1 MKLQPRAL
9 LWSVVILPIVF
20 LCLPFAVFRHSKN
33 VVKAINSEM
42 SAQAGKTA
50 LTSAVVV
57 ELFTSEGCSTCPPA
71 DKLLTELDEN
81 QPVNGAQVIALS
93 EHVDYWNRLGW
104 KDPFSSAQFTER
116 QTDYS
121 RTLHVEDIYTPQMIV
136 DGQNQFV
143 GNQRATALEA
153 IARAAQSPKARIE
166 AAIKSSTPNSI
177 TLSIQA
183 GDVPEISRGDRA
195 DVILAI
201 TESGLMSN
209 VARGENAGRRLTH
222 SAVTRRMVKLGTI
235 EGKAFN
241 AEPAV
246 HLESIWKRARLRAV
260 VFVQERGSRRILGA
274 KALTLIEAPAS
285 SDRDHSS
292 SQ

>member
-9 LWSVVILPIVF
+9 LWSVVILPIV
-20 LCLPFAVFRHSKN
+20 LLSLAFAVFRHTKN
-33 VVKAINSEM
+33 VKATNAEPS
-42 SAQAGKTA
+42 SQSGKTA
-50 LTSAVVV
+50 ASSAVLV
-57 ELFTSEGCSTCPPA
+57 ELFTSEGCSSCPPA
-71 DKLLTELDEN
+71 DKLLAELDEN
-81 QPVNGAQVIALS
+81 QPVNGAKVIALS

-136 DGQNQFV
+136 DGRTEFV

-153 IARAAQSPKARIE
+153 IATAAQSTKGRIE
-166 AAIKSSTPNSI
+166 AAIKSSTATSL
-177 TLSIQA
+177 TLSIHA
-183 GDVPEISRGDRA
+183 GDVPEVPRDDRA

-222 SAVTRRMVKLGTI
+222 SAVTRRMIKIGAI
-235 EGKAFN
+235 EGKDFD
-241 AEPAV
+241 AEQV
-246 HLESIWKRARLRAV
+246 VRLDSVWQRARLRAV

-274 KALTLIEAPAS
+274 VAIPLMAAS
-285 SDRDHSS
+285 S
-292 SQ
+292 Q

>member
-9 LWSVVILPIVF
+9 LWSVVILPIVV
-20 LCLPFAVFRHSKN
+20 LSLSFAVFRHTKN
-33 VVKAINSEM
+33 VVKATNAEAS
-42 SAQAGKTA
+42 SQSGKTTA
-50 LTSAVVV
+50 SSSVLV
-57 ELFTSEGCSTCPPA
+57 ELFTSEGCSSCPPA
-71 DKLLTELDEN
+71 DKLLAELDEN
-81 QPVNGAQVIALS
+81 QLVSGAQVIALS

-153 IARAAQSPKARIE
+153 IAMAAQSPKARIE

-177 TLSIQA
+177 TLSIHA
-183 GDVPEISRGDRA
+183 GDVPEVSRGDRA
-195 DVILAI
+195 DVILAV

-222 SAVTRRMVKLGTI
+222 SAVTRSLVTLGTI
-235 EGKAFN
+235 EGKDFN
-241 AEPAV
+241 AEQV
-246 HLESIWKRARLRAV
+246 VQLNSVWKRARLRAV
-260 VFVQERGSRRILGA
+260 VLVQERGSRRILGA
-274 KALTLIEAPAS
+274 AAIPLMDYP
-285 SDRDHSS
+285 R
-292 SQ
+292 Q

>member
-20 LCLPFAVFRHSKN
+20 LSLPLAVLRHTRN
-33 VVKAINSEM
+33 VVKAINSEA
-42 SAQAGKTA
+42 SSQSGKTA
-50 LTSAVVV
+50 GASSVLV
-57 ELFTSEGCSTCPPA
+57 ELFTSEGCSSCPPA
-71 DKLLTELDEN
+71 DKLLAELDES

-136 DGQNQFV
+136 DGQDQFV

-153 IARAAQSPKARIE
+153 IARAAQSPKARVE

-177 TLSIQA
+177 TLSIHA
-183 GDVPEISRGDRA
+183 GDVPEVSSGDRA

-201 TESGLMSN
+201 TESGLMNN

-222 SAVTRRMVKLGTI
+222 SAVTRKMVELGAI
-235 EGKAFN
+235 DGKDFN
-241 AEPAV
+241 AEQV
-246 HLESIWKRARLRAV
+246 VRLDSVWQRARLRAV
-260 VFVQERGSRRILGA
+260 VLVQERGSRRILGA
-274 KALTLIEAPAS
+274 AAIPLNLPGS
-285 SDRDHSS
+285 
-292 SQ
+292 

>member
-1 MKLQPRAL
+1 MKI

-20 LCLPFAVFRHSKN
+20 LSLPFAVFRHTKN
-33 VVKAINSEM
+33 VVKATNGEALSH
-42 SAQAGKTA
+42 SGKTA
-50 LTSAVVV
+50 ASSSVLV
-57 ELFTSEGCSTCPPA
+57 ELFTSEGCSSCPPA
-71 DKLLTELDEN
+71 DKLLTELDES

-104 KDPFSSAQFTER
+104 RDPYSSAQFTER

-136 DGQNQFV
+136 DGRTEFV
-143 GNQRATALEA
+143 GNQRPAALEA
-153 IARAAQSPKARIE
+153 IARAAQLPKARID
-166 AAIKSSTPNSI
+166 ATVKSSTPNSA

-183 GDVPEISRGDRA
+183 GDVPEVSRGDKA

-235 EGKAFN
+235 EGKDFS
-241 AEPAV
+241 AEHVV
-246 HLESIWKRARLRAV
+246 HLDSVWKRARLRAV

-274 KALTLIEAPAS
+274 AAIKLTSE
-285 SDRDHSS
+285 
-292 SQ
+292 Q

>member
-1 MKLQPRAL
+1 MKVQPRAL

-20 LCLPFAVFRHSKN
+20 LTLPFAVFRHTKN
-33 VVKAINSEM
+33 VVKATNSEV
-42 SAQAGKTA
+42 STQAGKTPA
-50 LTSAVVV
+50 TSAVLV

-71 DKLLTELDEN
+71 DRLLTELDEN

-121 RTLHVEDIYTPQMIV
+121 RTLRVEDIYTPQMIV
-136 DGQNQFV
+136 DGRTEFV

-153 IARAAQSPKARIE
+153 IARAAQSPKASI
-166 AAIKSSTPNSI
+166 AAAVKSSAANSI
-177 TLSIQA
+177 TLSIQVS
-183 GDVPEISRGDRA
+183 DVPDVSRGDRA
-195 DVILAI
+195 DVLLAI

-209 VARGENAGRRLTH
+209 VARGENGGRRLTH
-222 SAVTRRMVKLGTI
+222 SAVTRRMVKVGTI

-241 AEPAV
+241 VEQAF
-246 HLESIWKRARLRAV
+246 IWNRFGNAR
-260 VFVQERGSRRILGA
+260 
-274 KALTLIEAPAS
+274 
-285 SDRDHSS
+285 D
-292 SQ
+292 

>member
-1 MKLQPRAL
+1 MKIQPRAL

-20 LCLPFAVFRHSKN
+20 LLLPFAVFRHSKN
-33 VVKAINSEM
+33 VVKAINSEA
-42 SAQAGKTA
+42 SSHSGKTA
-50 LTSAVVV
+50 ASSSVLV
-57 ELFTSEGCSTCPPA
+57 ELFTSEGCSSCPPA

-81 QPVNGAQVIALS
+81 QPVTGAQVIALS

-121 RTLHVEDIYTPQMIV
+121 KTLHVEDIYTPQMIV

-143 GNQRATALEA
+143 GNQRAAALEA
-153 IARAAQSPKARIE
+153 IAKAAQSPKASVE
-166 AAIKSSTPNSI
+166 AVVKSSAANSI
-177 TLSIQA
+177 TLSIQVS
-183 GDVPEISRGDRA
+183 DVPDVSRGDRA
-195 DVILAI
+195 DVLLAI
-201 TESGLMSN
+201 TEGGLMSN

-222 SAVTRRMVKLGTI
+222 SAVTRRLVKVGTI
-235 EGKAFN
+235 EGKDFN
-241 AEPAV
+241 AEQAV

-274 KALTLIEAPAS
+274 AAIKLGGE
-285 SDRDHSS
+285 
-292 SQ
+292 Q

>member
-9 LWSVVILPIVF
+9 LWSVVILPIVV
-20 LCLPFAVFRHSKN
+20 LSLSFAVFRHTKN
-33 VVKAINSEM
+33 VVKATNAEAS
-42 SAQAGKTA
+42 SQSGKTTA
-50 LTSAVVV
+50 SSSVLV
-57 ELFTSEGCSTCPPA
+57 ELFTSEGCSSCPPA
-71 DKLLTELDEN
+71 DKLLAELDEN
-81 QPVNGAQVIALS
+81 QLVSGAQVIALS

-153 IARAAQSPKARIE
+153 IAMAAQSPKARIE

-183 GDVPEISRGDRA
+183 GDVPEVSRGDRA

-222 SAVTRRMVKLGTI
+222 SAVTRTMVTLGTI
-235 EGKAFN
+235 EGKDFN
-241 AEPAV
+241 AEQVVPLNSA
-246 HLESIWKRARLRAV
+246 WQRARLRAV
-260 VFVQERGSRRILGA
+260 VLVQERGSRRILGA
-274 KALTLIEAPAS
+274 AAIPLMDYP
-285 SDRDHSS
+285 R
-292 SQ
+292 Q

>member
-9 LWSVVILPIVF
+9 LWSVVILPIV
-20 LCLPFAVFRHSKN
+20 LLSLPFAVFRHTKN
-33 VVKAINSEM
+33 VVKATNAEAS
-42 SAQAGKTA
+42 SQSGKTA
-50 LTSAVVV
+50 ASSPVLV
-57 ELFTSEGCSTCPPA
+57 ELFTSEGCSSCPPA
-71 DKLLTELDEN
+71 DKLLAELDEN

-121 RTLHVEDIYTPQMIV
+121 RTLRVEDIYTPQMIV
-136 DGQNQFV
+136 DGRIEFV

-153 IARAAQSPKARIE
+153 IATAARSTKARIE
-166 AAIKSSTPNSI
+166 AAIKSSTATSI
-177 TLSIQA
+177 TLSIHA
-183 GDVPEISRGDRA
+183 GDVPELPRGDRA

-222 SAVTRRMVKLGTI
+222 SAVTRQMIKMGTI
-235 EGKAFN
+235 EG
-241 AEPAV
+241 
-246 HLESIWKRARLRAV
+246 
-260 VFVQERGSRRILGA
+260 
-274 KALTLIEAPAS
+274 
-285 SDRDHSS
+285 
-292 SQ
+292 

>member
-1 MKLQPRAL
+1 MKMQPRVL
-9 LWSVVILPIVF
+9 LWSVVILPIVV
-20 LCLPFAVFRHSKN
+20 LSLSFAVFRHTKN
-33 VVKAINSEM
+33 VVKATNAEAS
-42 SAQAGKTA
+42 SQSGKTA
-50 LTSAVVV
+50 ASSSVLV
-57 ELFTSEGCSTCPPA
+57 ELFTSEGCSSCPPA
-71 DKLLTELDEN
+71 DLLLAELDEN
-81 QPVNGAQVIALS
+81 QPVSGAQVIALS

-153 IARAAQSPKARIE
+153 IARAAQSQKARIE

-183 GDVPEISRGDRA
+183 GDVTEVSRGDRA
-195 DVILAI
+195 DVLLAI

-222 SAVTRRMVKLGTI
+222 SAVTRSLVTLGTI
-235 EGKAFN
+235 EGKDFS
-241 AEPAV
+241 AEQVV
-246 HLESIWKRARLRAV
+246 HLDSAWKRVRLKAV
-260 VFVQERGSRRILGA
+260 VLVQERGSRRILGA
-274 KALTLIEAPAS
+274 AAIPLIQAPG
-285 SDRDHSS
+285 
-292 SQ
+292 

>member
-1 MKLQPRAL
+1 MELKPKAS
-9 LWSVVILPIVF
+9 LWSIVILSMV
-20 LCLPFAVFRHSKN
+20 LLSLPFVIFRQTKDTA
-33 VVKAINSEM
+33 KATDSEA
-42 SAQAGKTA
+42 SVQPGKTA
-50 LTSAVVV
+50 APSSVLV

-121 RTLHVEDIYTPQMIV
+121 RTLGVEDIYTPQMIV
-136 DGQNQFV
+136 DGRNQFV

-153 IARAAQSPKARIE
+153 IAKAAQSPKATIE
-166 AAIKSSTPNSI
+166 AAVKTSTPTSI
-177 TLSIQA
+177 TLSIQV
-183 GDVPEISRGDRA
+183 GDVPDVSHGDRA
-195 DVILAI
+195 DVLLAI
-201 TESGLMSN
+201 TESGLMSK
-209 VARGENAGRRLTH
+209 VARGENAGRQLTH
-222 SAVTRRMVKLGTI
+222 SAVTRRLVKIGTV
-235 EGKAFN
+235 EGRTLN
-241 AEPAV
+241 ADPVA
-246 HLESIWKRARLRAV
+246 HLEAVWKRARLRAV

-274 KALTLIEAPAS
+274 KAIPLTET
-285 SDRDHSS
+285 S

>member
-1 MKLQPRAL
+1 MNVQPRAL

-20 LCLPFAVFRHSKN
+20 LSLPLAVFRHTKN
-33 VVKAINSEM
+33 VVKAINSEA
-42 SAQAGKTA
+42 SSHSRKTA
-50 LTSAVVV
+50 SSSAVLV
-57 ELFTSEGCSTCPPA
+57 ELFTSEGCSSCPPA

-121 RTLHVEDIYTPQMIV
+121 SALHVEDIYTPRMIV

-153 IARAAQSPKARIE
+153 IAKAAQSPKARIE
-166 AAIKSSTPNSI
+166 AAIKSSTPNSL
-177 TLSIQA
+177 TLSIQVA
-183 GDVPEISRGDRA
+183 DVPEFARGDRA

-222 SAVTRRMVKLGTI
+222 SAVTRRMVKLGAI
-235 EGKAFN
+235 EGKDFN
-241 AEPAV
+241 SEQVV
-246 HLESIWKRARLRAV
+246 HLDSTWKRARLRAV
-260 VFVQERGSRRILGA
+260 VFLQERGSRRILGA
-274 KALTLIEAPAS
+274 AAMPLNLAGS
-285 SDRDHSS
+285 
-292 SQ
+292 

>member
-20 LCLPFAVFRHSKN
+20 LSLPFAVFRHTKN
-33 VVKAINSEM
+33 VVKATNSEA
-42 SAQAGKTA
+42 SSNSGKA
-50 LTSAVVV
+50 ASSVLV

-71 DKLLTELDEN
+71 DKLLTELDEA

-104 KDPFSSAQFTER
+104 KDPFSSAQFTQR

-143 GNQRATALEA
+143 GNQRAAALEA
-153 IARAAQSPKARIE
+153 IARAAQSPKASIE
-166 AAIKSSTPNSI
+166 AAIKSSAPTSI
-177 TLSIQA
+177 TLSVQVA
-183 GDVPEISRGDRA
+183 DVPEISRGDRA
-195 DVILAI
+195 DILLAI
-201 TESGLMSN
+201 TESGLMSD

-235 EGKAFN
+235 ERKDFN
-241 AEPAV
+241 AEQVV
-246 HLESIWKRARLRAV
+246 HLDAIWKRARLRAV
-260 VFVQERGSRRILGA
+260 VFVQERGSRRVLGA
-274 KALTLIEAPAS
+274 AAIKLAGEE
-285 SDRDHSS
+285 
-292 SQ
+292 

>member
-1 MKLQPRAL
+1 MKMQPRAL
-9 LWSVVILPIVF
+9 LWSVAILPIVF
-20 LCLPFAVFRHSKN
+20 LSLPFAVFRHTRN
-33 VVKAINSEM
+33 VVKAISSET
-42 SAQAGKTA
+42 SQPGKTA
-50 LTSAVVV
+50 ASSSVLV

-71 DKLLTELDEN
+71 DKLLTELDET

-104 KDPFSSAQFTER
+104 KDPFSSAQFTQR

-121 RTLHVEDIYTPQMIV
+121 KTLHVEDIYTPQMIV

-143 GNQRATALEA
+143 GNQRAAALEA

-183 GDVPEISRGDRA
+183 GDVPEVSRGDRA

-222 SAVTRRMVKLGTI
+222 SAVTRRMVKIGTI
-235 EGKAFN
+235 EGKDFS
-241 AEPAV
+241 AEQAV
-246 HLESIWKRARLRAV
+246 HLDPVWKRVKLKAV
-260 VFVQERGSRRILGA
+260 VFVQERASRRILGA
-274 KALTLIEAPAS
+274 AAIKLEGE
-285 SDRDHSS
+285 
-292 SQ
+292 Q

>member
-1 MKLQPRAL
+1 MKLQPRVM

-20 LCLPFAVFRHSKN
+20 LSLFAVFRHTKD
-33 VVKAINSEM
+33 VVKATNS
-42 SAQAGKTA
+42 GKTPA
-50 LTSAVVV
+50 SSSVLV

-71 DKLLTELDEN
+71 DKLLTELDEA

-153 IARAAQSPKARIE
+153 IARAAQSPKASIE
-166 AAIKSSTPNSI
+166 ARVKSSTSNSI
-177 TLSIQA
+177 TLSVQVA
-183 GDVPEISRGDRA
+183 NVPEILRGDRA
-195 DVILAI
+195 DVLLAI

-222 SAVTRRMVKLGTI
+222 SAVTRRMVKVGTI
-235 EGKAFN
+235 EGKDFN
-241 AEPAV
+241 AEQVVPLDSV
-246 HLESIWKRARLRAV
+246 WKRARLRAV

-274 KALTLIEAPAS
+274 AAIKLEI
-285 SDRDHSS
+285 
-292 SQ
+292 

>member
-1 MKLQPRAL
+1 MKMQPRAL
-9 LWSVVILPIVF
+9 LWSVAILPIVF
-20 LCLPFAVFRHSKN
+20 LSLPFAVFRHTKN
-33 VVKAINSEM
+33 VVKAISSEAT
-42 SAQAGKTA
+42 SQPGKTA
-50 LTSAVVV
+50 ASSSVLV

-104 KDPFSSAQFTER
+104 KDPFSSAQFTQR

-121 RTLHVEDIYTPQMIV
+121 ETLHVEDIYTPQMIV
-136 DGQNQFV
+136 DGQNQLV

-183 GDVPEISRGDRA
+183 GEVPEVSRGDRA

-222 SAVTRRMVKLGTI
+222 SAVTRRMVKIGTI
-235 EGKAFN
+235 EGKDFS
-241 AEPAV
+241 AEQAV
-246 HLESIWKRARLRAV
+246 HLDPVWKRVKLKAV
-260 VFVQERGSRRILGA
+260 VFVQERASRRILGA
-274 KALTLIEAPAS
+274 AAIKLEGE
-285 SDRDHSS
+285 
-292 SQ
+292 Q

>member
-1 MKLQPRAL
+1 MKVQPRAL

-20 LCLPFAVFRHSKN
+20 LSLPLAVFRHTKN
-33 VVKAINSEM
+33 VVKATNSEV
-42 SAQAGKTA
+42 STQAGKTPA
-50 LTSAVVV
+50 TSAVLV

-116 QTDYS
+116 QTAYS
-121 RTLHVEDIYTPQMIV
+121 RTLRVEDIYTPQMIV

-153 IARAAQSPKARIE
+153 IARAAQSPKASI
-166 AAIKSSTPNSI
+166 AAAVKSSAANSI
-177 TLSIQA
+177 MLSIQVS
-183 GDVPEISRGDRA
+183 DVPDVSRGDRA
-195 DVILAI
+195 DVLLAI

-222 SAVTRRMVKLGTI
+222 SAVTRRMVKVGTI

-241 AEPAV
+241 VEQAV
-246 HLESIWKRARLRAV
+246 HLESVWKRARLRAV

-274 KALTLIEAPAS
+274 AAIKLTGE
-285 SDRDHSS
+285 
-292 SQ
+292 Q

>member
-9 LWSVVILPIVF
+9 LWSVVILPIV
-20 LCLPFAVFRHSKN
+20 LLSVPLAVSRHTKN
-33 VVKAINSEM
+33 VVKAINAEASSRSGE
-42 SAQAGKTA
+42 TA
-50 LTSAVVV
+50 ASSSVLV
-57 ELFTSEGCSTCPPA
+57 ELFTSEGCSSCPPA
-71 DKLLTELDEN
+71 DKLLAELDDN

-121 RTLHVEDIYTPQMIV
+121 RTLNVEDIYTPQMIV
-136 DGQNQFV
+136 DGRIEFV

-153 IARAAQSPKARIE
+153 IAKSAQSPKARIE
-166 AAIKSSTPNSI
+166 AAIKSSTATSI
-177 TLSIQA
+177 TLSIHA
-183 GDVPEISRGDRA
+183 GDVPEIPPGDRA

-222 SAVTRRMVKLGTI
+222 SAVTRRMVELGTI
-235 EGKAFN
+235 EGKDFN
-241 AEPAV
+241 AEQVVLLDSA
-246 HLESIWKRARLRAV
+246 WQRARLRAV

-274 KALTLIEAPAS
+274 AAIPLNLPGS
-285 SDRDHSS
+285 
-292 SQ
+292 

>member
-20 LCLPFAVFRHSKN
+20 LSLPFAVFRHTKN
-33 VVKAINSEM
+33 VVKAINSEA
-42 SAQAGKTA
+42 SSQPGKTA
-50 LTSAVVV
+50 ASSSVLV
-57 ELFTSEGCSTCPPA
+57 ELFTSEGCSSCPPA
-71 DKLLTELDEN
+71 DKLLTELDES
-81 QPVNGAQVIALS
+81 QPVHGAQVIALS

-121 RTLHVEDIYTPQMIV
+121 TTLHVEDIYTPQMIV
-136 DGQNQFV
+136 DGRIEFV

-153 IARAAQSPKARIE
+153 IAKAAQSQKARIE
-166 AAIKSSTPNSI
+166 AVIKTSTPNSI

-183 GDVPEISRGDRA
+183 GDIPEVSRGDRA

-209 VARGENAGRRLTH
+209 VARGENAGRRLH
-222 SAVTRRMVKLGTI
+222 IRR
-235 EGKAFN
+235 
-241 AEPAV
+241 
-246 HLESIWKRARLRAV
+246 
-260 VFVQERGSRRILGA
+260 
-274 KALTLIEAPAS
+274 
-285 SDRDHSS
+285 
-292 SQ
+292 